1 MSDGPSLS
9 LLVIRVSDIARSAQ
23 FYSALRITFQRE
35 HHPRGPEHYAAALGE
50 MVFEIYPASERYPVT
65 NTRLG
70 FTVDAIDSVLNKWRS
85 AGTEILSEPTE
96 SPWGLRAVV
105 ADPDGHRVELLE
117 KPQQNSP
124 TRELLEVYSQD
135 TNYAI
140 IKPPGRQ
147 FPGAVIQGDSLSILC
162 SSARRIAEA
171 VRDNKTDDEE
181 FPSEVE
187 DLLHS
192 LLGRL
197 HHYEKTLQRHGIALP
212 YSRPVSKADFI
223 KLTPDDDDA

>member
-9 LLVIRVSDIARSAQ
+9 LVVIRASDIARSAQ
-23 FYSALRITFQRE
+23 FYSALGITFQCE
-35 HHPRGPEHYAAALGE
+35 HHPRGPEHYAATFGE

-70 FTVDAIDSVLNKWRS
+70 FAVDSIDTVLNIWRS
-85 AGTEILSEPTE
+85 AGAEMLSEPTE

-105 ADPDGHRVELLE
+105 ADPDGHRVELVQR
-117 KPQQNSP
+117 PPRNSP
-124 TRELLEVYSQD
+124 TRELLEVYSKE

-181 FPSEVE
+181 FPAEVE

-197 HHYEKTLQRHGIALP
+197 RHYEQTLQRHGIRLP
-212 YSRPVSKADFI
+212 YSRPVSEADFI
-223 KLTPDDDDA
+223 KLTPDDDAS